1 MSLLPDFQT
10 RFLETLRA
18 RANLWRYIA
27 RLRNVPR
34 FWPTLTVTRR
44 IGGVSFEVDFE
55 PDPTGIVMYLGLYEP
70 ATVQALSRFLAAGDT
85 FLDVGANIGYL
96 SAVGAALVG
105 PTGQVHSFEPVPRYF
120 QRLKRLAAM
129 NPTYTI
135 IPNQVAAGG
144 GQGTAV
150 IHTSITNIGGNSI
163 IPGYGA
169 VEEIADTVQT
179 PVIRLDAY
187 IREARLTGIAL
198 IKIDAEGF
206 EFPVLKGLQEFFEG
220 TDAPP
225 TLIVEI
231 HPTAYPLLG
240 CTLLDLSQ
248 YMRTYR
254 YRAYRLNAIGRAE
267 VDLTALKRV
276 TNLVFVAAPDS

>member
-1 MSLLPDFQT
+1 MPDFRM
-10 RFLETLRA
+10 RFLESLRA
-18 RANLWRYIA
+18 RTDLWRYIA

-34 FWPTLTVTRR
+34 FWPKLTVTRR

-120 QRLKRLAAM
+120 QRLKRLAEM

-135 IPNQVAAGG
+135 IPNQVAASD

-150 IHTSITNIGGNSI
+150 IHTSITSIGGNSI
-163 IPGYGA
+163 IPGS
-169 VEEIADTVQT
+169 
-179 PVIRLDAY
+179 PFPLP
-187 IREARLTGIAL
+187 
-198 IKIDAEGF
+198 
-206 EFPVLKGLQEFFEG
+206 PVLGDGL
-220 TDAPP
+220 
-225 TLIVEI
+225 
-231 HPTAYPLLG
+231 
-240 CTLLDLSQ
+240 
-248 YMRTYR
+248 
-254 YRAYRLNAIGRAE
+254 
-267 VDLTALKRV
+267 RV
-276 TNLVFVAAPDS
+276 GPGMIE